1 MQTSGNNNDTR
12 KIVNMQI
19 HPPPKN
25 PKTKQK
31 NRQQHIKASDIQNG
45 HGKEQ
50 YFIKFVAIFCWRITI
65 GMKNIYQ
72 KHFPIS
78 FSCSNR
84 KVADFGH
91 KHHANVIQ

>member
-19 HPPPKN
+19 HPPPPKN

-50 YFIKFVAIFCWRITI
+50 YLIKSVAIF
-65 GMKNIYQ
+65 G
-72 KHFPIS
+72 
-78 FSCSNR
+78 
-84 KVADFGH
+84 
-91 KHHANVIQ
+91 